1 MLLVERQTGS
11 SNQVRESP
19 WCTTGWSRL
28 EERKDRRHAHLLHS
42 LHSPI
47 VSEDRVGIIPNLPQ
61 QCNKHVPDS
70 RAREGYRVTYSY
82 SSSDS
87 LIPRHLLLG
96 EGKAPP
102 RRMGW
107 VTTWP
112 LCWSMIW
119 AGALKR
125 TRGSAAHDERVRANT
140 DRFVH

>member
-11 SNQVRESP
+11 SNQVRES
-19 WCTTGWSRL
+19 TGWSRL
-28 EERKDRRHAHLLHS
+28 EEQKDRRHAHLLHS

-47 VSEDRVGIIPNLPQ
+47 ISEDRVGIIPNLPQ

-70 RAREGYRVTYSY
+70 RAREGYGVMYSY

-102 RRMGW
+102 RENG
-107 VTTWP
+107 
-112 LCWSMIW
+112 
-119 AGALKR
+119 AGDHLATVLVNDLG
-125 TRGSAAHDERVRANT
+125 RGP
-140 DRFVH
+140 